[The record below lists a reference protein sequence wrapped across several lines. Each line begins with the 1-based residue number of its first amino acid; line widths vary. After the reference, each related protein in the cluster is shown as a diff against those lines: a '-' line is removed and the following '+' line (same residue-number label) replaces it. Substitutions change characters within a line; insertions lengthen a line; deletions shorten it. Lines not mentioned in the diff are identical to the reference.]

1 MQTRAQ
7 THASTQVHALKQK
20 DTQKTSDQH
29 THKKR
34 LGVMNNRDW
43 DQSRK
48 EWVSPHTP
56 EDSYYKTKQ
65 RRTKMGK
72 DAQELGL

>member
-1 MQTRAQ
+1 
-7 THASTQVHALKQK
+7 
-20 DTQKTSDQH
+20 
-29 THKKR
+29 
-34 LGVMNNRDW
+34 MNNRDW

-56 EDSYYKTKQ
+56 EDGYYKTKQ

-72 DAQELGL
+72 DAQKLGL